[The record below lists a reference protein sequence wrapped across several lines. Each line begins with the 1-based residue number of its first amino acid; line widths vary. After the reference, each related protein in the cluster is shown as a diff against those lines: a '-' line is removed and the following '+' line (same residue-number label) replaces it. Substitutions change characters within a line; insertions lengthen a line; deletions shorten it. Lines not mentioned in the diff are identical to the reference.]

1 VSFSNEEIQRAWV
14 NNTLTHEDYEQG
26 LTRER
31 NDRARHVTIKR
42 AVDNLYRACSGQ
54 LDSGKFGPDN
64 DCSPRK
70 KGSGKKPE
78 GKSSGAKT
86 QSKKIP
92 KGKGAERSGVKY
104 MTKKHKL
111 EGLKDGEPVRVRKVM
126 DKLSD
131 ENALLGELEY
141 TPMPKKAEGQAAKDA
156 AIAKN
161 DLASD
166 LISDATTDEIMHVH
180 EQGLL
185 AQARGERKKSGEGWY
200 AEQMDGAMAIMY
212 ERYPDM
218 KGNAEHNFAFKSI
231 LAITSHN
238 QDVMKNFEIADHLY
252 QKFRDACAEGD
263 CEFSTDFRDGGQAN
277 APMRGKM
284 ELLNHMHNKWGHEAT
299 HEFLMKEM
307 PVKKINA
314 FMKQKEVPEE
324 VWDSVGGELQ
334 TYNVAGSVVFG
345 PKLGSFY
352 NNLNGNFDS
361 VTMDLWF
368 TRTMTRIGGVA
379 TKQDLKGIQKTA
391 KSMLE
396 TIDWASVEGEG
407 YLYPEGLD
415 WGNHGVP
422 SKAKAKV
429 IAATPK
435 LKDKPV
441 TGDAAHDHYKRIFQ
455 EGQYQPEIVKGW
467 LQEAVDDPASAEEN
481 EQFVGWLKQQK
492 LAYGASRTYVVDKQG
507 NPSYGKQEYYKDGS
521 PKPLKQKRS
530 TFKDKTKLNKEAK
543 NLFLK
548 LNPKKDA
555 PSSGA
560 ERNWY
565 REVMEKTKEKL
576 EARGVKMTYADMQ
589 AVLWYN
595 EKQLMGQFGFT
606 GKGSETNDYLD
617 AAKALKP
624 RKK

>member
-1 VSFSNEEIQRAWV
+1 MSFSNEEIQRAWV

-92 KGKGAERSGVKY
+92 NGKGAERSGVKY

-252 QKFRDACAEGD
+252 QKLD
-263 CEFSTDFRDGGQAN
+263 
-277 APMRGKM
+277 
-284 ELLNHMHNKWGHEAT
+284 
-299 HEFLMKEM
+299 
-307 PVKKINA
+307 
-314 FMKQKEVPEE
+314 
-324 VWDSVGGELQ
+324 
-334 TYNVAGSVVFG
+334 
-345 PKLGSFY
+345 KL
-352 NNLNGNFDS
+352 
-361 VTMDLWF
+361 VDL
-368 TRTMTRIGGVA
+368 
-379 TKQDLKGIQKTA
+379 
-391 KSMLE
+391 
-396 TIDWASVEGEG
+396 
-407 YLYPEGLD
+407 
-415 WGNHGVP
+415 
-422 SKAKAKV
+422 
-429 IAATPK
+429 
-435 LKDKPV
+435 
-441 TGDAAHDHYKRIFQ
+441 
-455 EGQYQPEIVKGW
+455 
-467 LQEAVDDPASAEEN
+467 
-481 EQFVGWLKQQK
+481 
-492 LAYGASRTYVVDKQG
+492 
-507 NPSYGKQEYYKDGS
+507 
-521 PKPLKQKRS
+521 
-530 TFKDKTKLNKEAK
+530 
-543 NLFLK
+543 
-548 LNPKKDA
+548 
-555 PSSGA
+555 
-560 ERNWY
+560 
-565 REVMEKTKEKL
+565 
-576 EARGVKMTYADMQ
+576 
-589 AVLWYN
+589 
-595 EKQLMGQFGFT
+595 
-606 GKGSETNDYLD
+606 
-617 AAKALKP
+617 
-624 RKK
+624 